1 LRPRSTPVRKTQL
14 NSQSD
19 CQLTAD
25 AVVIAAR
32 PDGLV
37 DLEFSSASRCAA
49 CAGTCLWKRLQAARL
64 DRLPVA
70 MEMKPGTEVTVALAG
85 RRVLLASV
93 LLHGVPLAAILAGA
107 AIGSLMTGTDTGTLI
122 GSVCAIAV
130 VVAGFRHWRD
140 RLERATF
147 SSLVV
152 TPKS

>member
-1 LRPRSTPVRKTQL
+1 
-14 NSQSD
+14 
-19 CQLTAD
+19 
-25 AVVIAAR
+25 VVIATR

-37 DLEFSSASRCAA
+37 DLEFTSASRCAA

-64 DRLPVA
+64 DRLP
-70 MEMKPGTEVTVALAG
+70 VALAG

-107 AIGSLMTGTDTGTLI
+107 AIGSLMTGTDAGTLI
-122 GSVCAIAV
+122 GSVCSIAV
-130 VVAGFRHWRD
+130 VIVGFRHWRA

-152 TPKS
+152 TPKL